1 MKQGKKLLPAL
12 IVLCSCISA
21 CGKNIPVPVEIYC
34 PQPQKPEL
42 PLLSADLYLDS
53 PANIEI
59 LMQRDDI
66 MRGYIEGLEDTI
78 LCYEN
83 SQKERNNEHKRPS
96 CFD

>member
-1 MKQGKKLLPAL
+1 MKHEKKLLPAL
-12 IVLCSCISA
+12 IVLCSLLCA
-21 CGKNIPVPVEIYC
+21 CVKNMPVPAEMYC
-34 PQPQKPEL
+34 PQPAKPSL

-53 PANIEI
+53 PVNIEI

-83 SQKERNNEHKRPS
+83 AQKGAK
-96 CFD
+96 